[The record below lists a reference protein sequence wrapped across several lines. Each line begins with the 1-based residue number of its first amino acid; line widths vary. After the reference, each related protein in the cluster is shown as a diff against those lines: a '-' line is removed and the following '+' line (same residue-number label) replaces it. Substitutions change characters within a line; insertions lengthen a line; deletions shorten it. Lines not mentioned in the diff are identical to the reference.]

1 MKIYTKTGDKGTTS
15 LATGTRVP
23 KTNPRIEAYGTV
35 DELTSYVALIRD
47 LYDNNEVK
55 EVLLEILDRL
65 MTIGGILSFDVIDPT
80 YKIPLIKD
88 EDFTYIE
95 GKIDEY
101 TSKIPPLRAF
111 VIPGGTVLS
120 SHCHV
125 ARSICRR
132 AERYTLRLAEQSDV
146 PDSCIRYLNRL
157 SDFLFV
163 LARKAIKD
171 ADASEIIWK
180 PRVE

>member
-23 KTNPRIEAYGTV
+23 KTDQRIEAYGTV
-35 DELTSYVALIRD
+35 DELTSYVALVRD
-47 LYDNNEVK
+47 LYENNEVK

-65 MTIGGILSFDVIDPT
+65 MTIGGILSFDVIEPA
-80 YKIPLIKD
+80 YKVPQVKE
-88 EDFTYIE
+88 EDFTYLE

-101 TSKIPPLRAF
+101 TAQIPQLRAF
-111 VIPGGTVLS
+111 VIPGGTALS

-132 AERYTLRLAEQSDV
+132 AERSTLRLAETSQV
-146 PDSCIRYLNRL
+146 PQECIRYLNRL

-163 LARKAIKD
+163 LARKAVKENNTD
-171 ADASEIIWK
+171 EIIWK